1 LLRFVI
7 PDVLKAFIVLGHYED
22 PKEDRSQKYDDRP
35 LLIETV
41 TAFGARE
48 RKPPHSQSDY
58 QVFLKLSQYI
68 ARMVQ
73 SAPRISFQCFMEMLV
88 TYEGLFET
96 QCTVCQRVLS
106 AEGSIPPVARVWRAR
121 EGAEGVWDPRHVTC
135 LQN

>member
-1 LLRFVI
+1 MGPLAAVDCGPR
-7 PDVLKAFIVLGHYED
+7 PPCLG
-22 PKEDRSQKYDDRP
+22 Q
-35 LLIETV
+35 
-41 TAFGARE
+41 
-48 RKPPHSQSDY
+48 
-58 QVFLKLSQYI
+58 
-68 ARMVQ
+68 
-73 SAPRISFQCFMEMLV
+73 EMLV

>member
-1 LLRFVI
+1 
-7 PDVLKAFIVLGHYED
+7 
-22 PKEDRSQKYDDRP
+22 
-35 LLIETV
+35 
-41 TAFGARE
+41 
-48 RKPPHSQSDY
+48 
-58 QVFLKLSQYI
+58 
-68 ARMVQ
+68 
-73 SAPRISFQCFMEMLV
+73 MLV